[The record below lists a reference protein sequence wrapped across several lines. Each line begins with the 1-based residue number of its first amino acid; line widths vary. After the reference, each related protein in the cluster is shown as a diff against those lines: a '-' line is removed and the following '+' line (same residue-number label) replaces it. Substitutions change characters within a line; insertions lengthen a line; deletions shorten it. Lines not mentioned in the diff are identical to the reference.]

1 MRIPLL
7 LLGVGCCV
15 LCGCGDSNPGAAA
28 KSQFAF
34 PAESEL
40 VLALPPGLTKT
51 EVIAR
56 YGNPMHQSPG
66 GEGREFLAYPFAFSE
81 GQIPTNGQYLGFFV
95 ALTNG
100 RVAFAEPMLHSVAAR
115 LFPSEPELTN
125 AVPLGLSK
133 TELTARFGAQFSR
146 PKDDGTERLT
156 YWAPG
161 SQGSQDG
168 PAGNWRFCGFSVTLT
183 NGKVAGV
190 VPIHQGAQSRFIAAP
205 ASQSQ
210 NQVPAQAPAKA
221 AGTNVI
227 QLFAVSDQP
236 VPGGR
241 FLDSP
246 TFPKLG
252 YIAATPDLA
261 LSELASVTSGT
272 EVSGTS
278 TGDSRAAVLVT
289 LNESGAK
296 GLADLT
302 MRIVGGRLAIFV
314 GPDLI
319 TAPVVRSPVLGGSFQ
334 MTFKDQ
340 VEAESGVERMR
351 TLVRKSQ

>member
-1 MRIPLL
+1 MRRPLL
-7 LLGVGCCV
+7 LLGLTCT
-15 LCGCGDSNPGAAA
+15 LCGCGDSMPKAPA
-28 KSQFAF
+28 KSQFTL
-34 PAESEL
+34 PTESEL
-40 VLALPPGLTKT
+40 ALAVPPGLTKAELT
-51 EVIAR
+51 SR
-56 YGNPMHQSPG
+56 YGKPVTESPVT
-66 GEGREFLAYPFAFSE
+66 EGRSFLAYALSIQE
-81 GQIPTNGQYLGFFV
+81 GHIPTNGQFLGFAV
-95 ALTNG
+95 VLTND
-100 RVAFAEPMLHSVAAR
+100 RVASVEPVLHSVAAR
-115 LFPSEPELTN
+115 PFPSELELTN

-133 TELTARFGAQFSR
+133 AELMARFGAQFSR
-146 PKDDGTERLT
+146 PMDGGSERLT
-156 YWAPG
+156 YWAQGP
-161 SQGSQDG
+161 QGSQDG
-168 PAGNWRFCGFSVTLT
+168 PAGNWRFSGFSVTLT
-183 NGKVAGV
+183 NGKVARV

-246 TFPKLG
+246 RFPKLG

-351 TLVRKSQ
+351 TLVRKAQ